1 MSRQIIATDK
11 APGALGPY
19 SQAVKA
25 GALVFTAGQVGIDPA
40 SGKLVEGVEG
50 QTRQVMANLAAVLEA
65 AGTGWDRVVKT
76 TIFITDMEHF
86 SLVNR
91 VYQERLSGDYPAR
104 STVAVRQLPLGAL
117 VEIEAV
123 AEV

>member
-19 SQAVKA
+19 SQAVKT
-25 GALVFTAGQVGIDPA
+25 GNFVFTAGQVGIDPV
-40 SGKLVEGVEG
+40 SGKLADGVED
-50 QTRQVMANLAAVLEA
+50 QARQVMANLAAVLEA

-76 TIFITDMEHF
+76 TIFITDMEKF

-123 AEV
+123 AEI

>member
-19 SQAVKA
+19 SQAVKS
-25 GALVFTAGQVGIDPA
+25 GNFVFTAGQVGIDPV
-40 SGKLVEGVEG
+40 SGKLADGVED
-50 QTRQVMANLAAVLEA
+50 QARQVMANLAAVLEA

-76 TIFITDMEHF
+76 TIFITDMEKF

-123 AEV
+123 AEI